1 MNIRKPMLY
10 CAAFIVC
17 ITLLVG
23 CGEEEQAASST
34 FFDAIEASASESK
47 KRTASAQFDDEAG
60 ERQQTMQ
67 LGLET
72 EKEEAVNL
80 ELEKRDEG
88 QQQDASMH
96 DAAKEQ
102 LNASTTD
109 AVDHSRIEN
118 KNQTVEMSLKE
129 IQARKMSAAAAEQA
143 EGDQIEAGSEAVSDT
158 TKGTLSGK
166 SSNISS
172 GKASS
177 PRNDE
182 KTSAVNEEFNSTPVN
197 TPSGKTSNNSPSS
210 AANDESINAPSDVL
224 SSNATSSKSSDTSS
238 TVSTKGK
245 NEIYWS
251 EFFDNEDQTTP
262 SNTFWDLSEKSATVQ
277 IKGFMGE
284 VLSLDKNWFLLI
296 PEPGAECPFDNGDE
310 TYWNKIMI
318 VFVDEDV
325 KLRYTSKPLQLTG
338 KLDVGIKVDES
349 GYKTMF
355 RLYDAT
361 FTEI

>member
-34 FFDAIEASASESK
+34 FFDAIEASAE
-47 KRTASAQFDDEAG
+47 RTASAQFDDEAG
-60 ERQQTMQ
+60 ERQQSMQ

-80 ELEKRDEG
+80 ESEKRDAG
-88 QQQDASMH
+88 QQQDVSMH

-102 LNASTTD
+102 LTASTTD

-143 EGDQIEAGSEAVSDT
+143 QADQIEAGSSEPKDSSSGSSSDE
-158 TKGTLSGK
+158 SGSTSSNMSYGESSNAASAASSGEPSSPLNEEK
-166 SSNISS
+166 SSTVI
-172 GKASS
+172 
-177 PRNDE
+177 
-182 KTSAVNEEFNSTPVN
+182 EEVNSTP
-197 TPSGKTSNNSPSS
+197 SGEASPVANNVS
-210 AANDESINAPSDVL
+210 
-224 SSNATSSKSSDTSS
+224 SSNTSSSKTPSSKSSDTSS

>member
-1 MNIRKPMLY
+1 ASSMNIRKPMLY

-143 EGDQIEAGSEAVSDT
+143 QADQIEAGSSEPKDSSSGSSSDE
-158 TKGTLSGK
+158 SGSTSSNMSYGESSNAASAASSGEPSSPLNEEK
-166 SSNISS
+166 SSTVI
-172 GKASS
+172 
-177 PRNDE
+177 
-182 KTSAVNEEFNSTPVN
+182 EEVNSTP
-197 TPSGKTSNNSPSS
+197 SG
-210 AANDESINAPSDVL
+210 E
-224 SSNATSSKSSDTSS
+224 
-238 TVSTKGK
+238 
-245 NEIYWS
+245 
-251 EFFDNEDQTTP
+251 
-262 SNTFWDLSEKSATVQ
+262 
-277 IKGFMGE
+277 
-284 VLSLDKNWFLLI
+284 
-296 PEPGAECPFDNGDE
+296 
-310 TYWNKIMI
+310 
-318 VFVDEDV
+318 
-325 KLRYTSKPLQLTG
+325 
-338 KLDVGIKVDES
+338 
-349 GYKTMF
+349 
-355 RLYDAT
+355 
-361 FTEI
+361 